1 MNIYYLKR
9 LRGEIIFRQSKL
21 KKNRNY
27 ISGQL
32 ISWAPNRS
40 YYEAQYNYAT
50 KLYVVCDWK
59 KTKGL
64 PALANKEEAICN
76 DQLVNF
82 FKDAK
87 HKNCS
92 CSVSNSYRELI
103 KHFLL

>member
-1 MNIYYLKR
+1 MDEYL
-9 LRGEIIFRQSKL
+9 LFEAFERGDYIPREQI
-21 KKNRNY
+21 KKITNY

-32 ISWAPNRS
+32 ISWSPNRS

-50 KLYVVCDWK
+50 KLYIVCDWK

-64 PALANKEEAICN
+64 PALARKGEAICN

-82 FKDAK
+82 FKGAK

-92 CSVSNSYRELI
+92 CSVVL
-103 KHFLL
+103 FLWGIN